1 MMKRQQVIALL
12 ALGWSFRRI
21 ERETKVR
28 RETVSRYARP
38 ADPNPARVFPGSEC
52 PAEGEVQGSGEV
64 GEPNAAKVTAG
75 PWANP
80 AKVFPGSSLPPR
92 SAAWRYEATIREKL
106 GQGLTAQ
113 RIWQDLVED
122 FSYGYSYESSP

>member
-38 ADPNPARVFPGSEC
+38 ADPNPAKVFPGSE
-52 PAEGEVQGSGEV
+52 G
-64 GEPNAAKVTAG
+64 AAGVMSRI
-75 PWANP
+75 P
-80 AKVFPGSSLPPR
+80 PGSR
-92 SAAWRYEATIREKL
+92 
-106 GQGLTAQ
+106 GQM
-113 RIWQDLVED
+113 R
-122 FSYGYSYESSP
+122 PK